1 MFSLNVVFGQ
11 SIEVKEQDLMGLL
24 DTTTIEE
31 TEKRRRKDREKTENR
46 QRTDREQ
53 TENRQRKDREKT
65 EKRQR
70 NAIEKTEKKRL
81 KRHLRGT

>member
-24 DTTTIEE
+24 DTTTIEK
-31 TEKRRRKDREKTENR
+31 TEKRRRKDREKTE
-46 QRTDREQ
+46 
-53 TENRQRKDREKT
+53 
-65 EKRQR
+65 KRRR
-70 NAIEKTEKKRL
+70 NAREKTEKKRL

>member
-65 EKRQR
+65 
-70 NAIEKTEKKRL
+70 KKCHR
-81 KRHLRGT
+81 KDRKKET

>member
-24 DTTTIEE
+24 DTTTIE
-31 TEKRRRKDREKTENR
+31 
-46 QRTDREQ
+46 
-53 TENRQRKDREKT
+53 KT

-70 NAIEKTEKKRL
+70 KDKEMP
-81 KRHLRGT
+81 